1 MSTPGV
7 IQQQEFMQHLADVF
21 LKQEATLNGKAGS
34 DMHRMQQ
41 AALESLLEM
50 QFPDRRHEDWKY
62 TPVTRLLGT
71 RYNLPST
78 TTNEAIADIPGVD
91 SFVLEITNGRLNAH
105 HSHSDLLKAGVQ
117 VISLGEAYQLDTW
130 QQHFSRYITADTQ
143 HPNKAFD
150 YLNFAFQTGGLFIH
164 IPANLV
170 LDKPIELRIT
180 HDDAN
185 ASFSH
190 PLYFVYSGKNSAVT
204 FFERFEQSIQQVVHS
219 EVGFINSIGF
229 FHLAANASVDH
240 IKWQNLP
247 ANQHLVYRI
256 VADLEQDSRFTSF
269 AFDRGGQVVR
279 NNIDV
284 DLAERNSYA
293 SLQAAYIASGKQ
305 SIDHQTRINH
315 TVAHCESHELYKGII
330 DGQASAA
337 FNGKVYVHP
346 DAQKTNAYQQNDTM
360 VISPHAL
367 MNSKPQLEIF
377 ADDVKCSHGATIGQL
392 DGKLLFYLKSR
403 GLTEAQATDMLKAA
417 FLAVVLDEIKNDAIR
432 QFVTSQLT
440 PSS

>member
-21 LKQEATLNGKAGS
+21 RRQEATLNGKAGTEL
-34 DMHRMQQ
+34 HRMQQ
-41 AALESLLEM
+41 SALESLLEM

-71 RYNLPST
+71 RYNLPSAPT
-78 TTNEAIADIPGVD
+78 AETFTPIPGLD
-91 SFVLEITNGRLNAH
+91 SYVLEISNGRLVGQA
-105 HSHSDLLKAGVQ
+105 SHSDLLQAGVQ
-117 VISLGEAYQLDTW
+117 VISLSEAYQLDIW

-164 IPANLV
+164 IPANLI
-170 LDKPIELRIT
+170 LDKPIEIRIS

-204 FFERFEQSIQQVVHS
+204 FFERFEKPNHIAVNN
-219 EVGFINSIGF
+219 EIGFINSIGF
-229 FHLAANASVDH
+229 FHLGANASVDH

-247 ANQHLVYRI
+247 SHQHLVYRI

-284 DLAERNSYA
+284 DLAERNAYA
-293 SLQAAYIASGKQ
+293 SLQAAYIATGKQ

-330 DGQASAA
+330 DDQASAA

-360 VISPHAL
+360 VISPNAL

-392 DGKLLFYLKSR
+392 DAKLLFYLKSR

-417 FLAVVLDEIKNDAIR
+417 FLAVVLDEVKHIAIR

>member
-1 MSTPGV
+1 MSTPGTL
-7 IQQQEFMQHLADVF
+7 QQSDFLQHLVEVF
-21 LKQEATLNGKAGS
+21 RTQEATLNGKTGS
-34 DMHRMQQ
+34 DIHRMQQ
-41 AALESLLEM
+41 AAMQSLLEM

-62 TPVTRLLGT
+62 TPVTRLIST
-71 RYNLPST
+71 RYNLPAST
-78 TTNEAIADIPGVD
+78 KAESFADIPGLD
-91 SFVLEITNGRLNAH
+91 SYVLEISNGRLIERDA
-105 HSHSDLLKAGVQ
+105 SKALTQAGVQ
-117 VISLGEAYQLDTW
+117 LLPLSEAYQHDLW
-130 QQHFSRYITADTQ
+130 QKHFNRYITADTQ

-150 YLNFAFQTGGLFIH
+150 YLNFAFQSGGLFIH

-170 LDKPIELRIT
+170 LDKPIELRIA
-180 HDDAN
+180 HDDTN

-190 PLYFVYSGKNSAVT
+190 PLYFIYSGKNSAAT
-204 FFERFEQSIQQVVHS
+204 FLERFEQSGQV
-219 EVGFINSIGF
+219 EIRNEQGFINSIGF
-229 FHLAANASVDH
+229 FHLAANASLDH

-247 ANQHLVYRI
+247 THQHLVYRI

-293 SLQAAYIASGKQ
+293 SLQAAYVASGKQ

-315 TVAHCESHELYKGII
+315 TVAHCESHERYKGII
-330 DGQASAA
+330 DDQASGA

-346 DAQKTNAYQQNDTM
+346 DAQKTNAYQQNDTI

-392 DGKLLFYLKSR
+392 DTRSLFYLKSR
-403 GLTEAQATDMLKAA
+403 GLTEGQATDMLKAA
-417 FLAVVLDEIKNDAIR
+417 FLAVVLDEVKQDAIR
-432 QFVTSQLT
+432 EFITAQLT
-440 PSS
+440 PST